1 LNRSRSVLFINR
13 VYPPVPGATGDL
25 LAVLAE
31 GLAARG
37 WRVTVIASRPVGV
50 NVRKETRNGV
60 RLEWV
65 GGLPFTRASHWRRA
79 LGYLSLYPAILWR
92 ALRLPRHDVAVFLT
106 DPPLQFLLGGWV
118 HLFKRSRLAHWA
130 QDIYPELAEEL
141 NVLRRRGLVARL
153 LRGLAARSLRK
164 FDAVVVI
171 GACMKERMLARGI
184 EPARLAVIPNWA
196 DTDAVRPTPREGN
209 RFRAECGV
217 MDQFVVMY
225 SGNFG
230 LAHDF
235 GAILGAAARLQ
246 GERDDIV
253 FLLVGDGPRLPE
265 LQARVAAEGLRNVRH
280 TPPQPLPRLGETLGA
295 GDLHLV
301 SMQDALCGLVVPSK
315 IYGVLAAGRPAVF
328 LGPAQSE
335 AAQLLAR
342 HECGT
347 VLPSATADG
356 LALAIRRWADDP
368 AARAAAG
375 ERARRAVE
383 AGERAVALGAFACLL
398 ESVADAKPLSTPAA
412 LR

>member
-1 LNRSRSVLFINR
+1 
-13 VYPPVPGATGDL
+13 
-25 LAVLAE
+25 
-31 GLAARG
+31 
-37 WRVTVIASRPVGV
+37 V

-184 EPARLAVIPNWA
+184 EPARLAVIPDWA

-235 GAILGAAARLQ
+235 TAILGAAARLQ
-246 GERDDIV
+246 RERDDIA
-253 FLLVGDGPRLPE
+253 FLLVGDGPRLKD
-265 LQARVAAEGLRNVRH
+265 LQARVAAEGLRNIRLA
-280 TPPQPLPRLGETLGA
+280 PPQPLPRLAETLGA

-328 LGPAQSE
+328 LGPAESE
-335 AAQLLAR
+335 AAQLLTR
-342 HECGT
+342 HDCGT
-347 VLPSATADG
+347 VLPAATADS
-356 LALAIRRWADDP
+356 LALAIHRWADDP

-375 ERARRAVE
+375 ERARRAAE
-383 AGERAVALGAFACLL
+383 AGGRAGALAAFARLL
-398 ESVADAKPLSTPAA
+398 EGVADAKPLSTPAG
-412 LR
+412 LQ

>member
-1 LNRSRSVLFINR
+1 MPSVLFVNR
-13 VYPPVPGATGDL
+13 VYPPAPGATGDL

-37 WRVTVIASRPVGV
+37 WRVTVIAGRPAGV
-50 NVRKETRNGV
+50 TARGEERNGV

-106 DPPLQFLLGGWV
+106 DPPLQFLLGSWV
-118 HLFKRSRLAHWA
+118 RLFKRSRLAHWA

-141 NVLRRRGLVARL
+141 GVLRRGGMMARL
-153 LRGLAARSLRK
+153 LRGLAARALRR

-171 GACMKERMLARGI
+171 GACMKERMLARGMD
-184 EPARLAVIPNWA
+184 PARVTIIPNWA
-196 DTDAVRPTPREGN
+196 DTDAVRPVPREGN

-217 MDQFVVMY
+217 ADQFVVMY

-235 GAILGAAARLQ
+235 GPILGAAARLR
-246 GERDDIV
+246 GERPDLA
-253 FLLVGDGPRLPE
+253 FLLVGDGPRLKE
-265 LQARVAAEGLRNVRH
+265 LQARVAAEQLANVRLV
-280 TPPQPLPRLGETLGA
+280 PPQPLAHLAESLGA

-328 LGPAQSE
+328 LGPGGSE
-335 AAQLLAR
+335 AARLLTK

-347 VLPSATADG
+347 VLTAATAEE
-356 LALAIRRWADDP
+356 LTAAITRWADAP

-375 ERARRAVE
+375 ERARGAAEASDRA
-383 AGERAVALGAFACLL
+383 AALDAFTHLL
-398 ESVADAKPLSTPAA
+398 ESVAAGKPLSSAPA